1 MFVAFRPT
9 LFYLKRKRFQGFE
22 SECKA
27 RRSGG
32 RGGGGQRAYPLLQRY
47 VFEIKLKSTVFK
59 P

>member
-32 RGGGGQRAYPLLQRY
+32 RGGGGGQRAYPLLQ
-47 VFEIKLKSTVFK
+47 
-59 P
+59 